1 MPTEA
6 IGLVLDGNSWR
17 SAKLSSASIFKWII
31 ALQRRTVE
39 RRAFLFCTER
49 GGG

>member
-6 IGLVLDGNSWR
+6 IGLVLDGSAAR
-17 SAKLSSASIFKWII
+17 STSSFRTPVFKWII

-39 RRAFLFCTER
+39 RRAVLFCTQPV
-49 GGG
+49 GG

>member
-31 ALQRRTVE
+31 ALQRRAVE
-39 RRAFLFCTER
+39 RLAMLYGTKRVSA
-49 GGG
+49 

>member
-6 IGLVLDGNSWR
+6 IGRVLDGSTE
-17 SAKLSSASIFKWII
+17 LSSTLVFSWII

-39 RRAFLFCTER
+39 RHADPFCVNR
-49 GGG
+49 VSA

>member
-6 IGLVLDGNSWR
+6 IGRVLDGNSWR

-31 ALQRRTVE
+31 ALQRRAVE
-39 RRAFLFCTER
+39 RHADPFCVNR
-49 GGG
+49 VSA